1 MVENH
6 EHPCKP
12 KFDKIIDLVCESS
25 KELFKLQS
33 LILKVIKSEKVL
45 PEWSELL
52 DNIPYNRDGLHGSI
66 TSGRII
72 ELISMN
78 TEMTKKLI
86 EELKK

>member
-1 MVENH
+1 METH

-33 LILKVIKSEKVL
+33 LVLKMTKSEEIL

-78 TEMTKKLI
+78 TRMTKKLI
-86 EELKK
+86 EVLEK